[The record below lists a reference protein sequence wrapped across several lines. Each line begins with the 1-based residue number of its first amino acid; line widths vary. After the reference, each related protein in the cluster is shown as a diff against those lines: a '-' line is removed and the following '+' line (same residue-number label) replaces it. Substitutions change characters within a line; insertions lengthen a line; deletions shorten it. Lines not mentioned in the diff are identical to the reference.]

1 MTYTFYDNIRD
12 SIKSNLPILLVML
25 LILLF
30 LVVFLWH
37 QIFITIKAGEGGV
50 LYHRFSGGTVTDN
63 VYPEGFHVIAPWD
76 IMTVYTVRYQ
86 VHPHEMYA
94 LTQKGLRINLALTI
108 RYKPEYDLLG
118 VLHKTVGPDYLKK
131 VVLPQV
137 EAVLRTL
144 VGNFEAE
151 EIYST
156 KRAIVQKIV
165 SESLNQVSQ
174 RFVKIDDV
182 MITEVE
188 LPPYIQKAIE
198 MKLEQKELAEAYEYR
213 LVKEEKEAER
223 KRIEAS
229 GIHDYNKKVE
239 ASLSD
244 KILTWKGVT
253 ATLELSKSD
262 NAKVVV
268 IGSGKDG
275 LPIILDTKN

>member
-1 MTYTFYDNIRD
+1 MPKFYNNIRD
-12 SIKSNLPILLVML
+12 SFKNNFPILLVMM
-25 LILLF
+25 LICLF
-30 LVVFLWH
+30 LIVFLWH
-37 QIFITIKAGEGGV
+37 QIFITIRSGEGGV
-50 LYHRFSGGTVTDN
+50 LYQRFAGGTVTDT
-63 VYPEGFHVIAPWD
+63 VYSEGFHIIAPWD
-76 IMTVYTVRYQ
+76 SMTIYTVRYQ
-86 VHPHEMYA
+86 VHPHEMFA
-94 LTQKGLRINLALTI
+94 LTRKGLKINLALTI
-108 RYKPEYDLLG
+108 RYKPEYNLLG
-118 VLHKTVGPDYLKK
+118 VLHKTVGPDYLQK

-174 RFVKIDDV
+174 RFIKIDDV

-213 LVKEEKEAER
+213 LAKEEKEAER
-223 KRIEAS
+223 KRIEAT
-229 GIHDYNKKVE
+229 GIHDYNKKVA
-239 ASLSD
+239 ASLTD

-253 ATLELSKSD
+253 ATLELSKSE